1 MPSLFLTE
9 FQPAIRSLAS
19 DSMVKFH
26 PALGERDL
34 RLTISDTKASGAFN
48 KK

>member
-1 MPSLFLTE
+1 MPSRFLNE
-9 FQPAIRSLAS
+9 FQPASRSLAS